1 MSSPTESIVNV
12 QQFNAL
18 ETKVDA
24 LVAQLHQLLP
34 QQQSQNKKG
43 GRNGFKNNQIPRVPS
58 FSRLNR
64 PLTPES
70 LPETPDI
77 STPAIQPALDQA
89 DSVAFTERPSAQLA
103 IQILDIIQRYGN
115 NAVSGDASWPGKVKF
130 MPVVEA
136 CVVKREPIR
145 MILPAFPFKSP
156 NRKDKTLGSHV
167 DMGEEL
173 ALMHLNGLCE
183 SIAEVY
189 EHGAN
194 VVIASDGLVYND
206 LMGIEDGEVWDYGTG
221 IRQIVQ
227 RKGLSHISAF
237 RIVDLLGHCNTDR
250 LTREEYLIHAGCY
263 RRELVARFGPRNFD
277 SHAAVLDEEDTRMT
291 YRGYIKFLTKD
302 LMYTKMAMEAQ
313 SQPSPKRRYKEAIEN
328 LAYQMITRGKAFA
341 AAIEENCANYV
352 RLSIHPSSGK
362 TKLSVPLIPPPP
374 GGQLMTP
381 WHSSVAVGADGTFR
395 TVHAAT
401 VRDTHDLV
409 YQDGR
414 PHHFRERSPLYDL
427 GETKVDFEHLYPCGL
442 IIRPAAGTEPAPS
455 YRRIDTQKL
464 RKLAEIRSPVVLRG
478 FAETT
483 DRELFINSA
492 QEIGDV
498 LSQPAGVVQE
508 IKEHYFMTSEARP
521 MHYDGMF
528 SIVTQKDENGND
540 MKDEQ
545 GKEIRIQKSP
555 KFQYFTSIAAAQ
567 KGSGYTLFASSRL
580 FFKYLPAPY
589 TVERLE
595 AAKWR
600 IDNAGLWDADNLPLT
615 DLPLVVRHPETNSPC
630 LRWHESWS
638 VSKHRSSTCE
648 ITMQNDSQDIV
659 QLVDRMVYDRR
670 VCLRFT
676 WEQGDILLSD
686 NTAMLHTKTAFTG
699 GSDRE
704 IWRIH
709 VD

>member
-12 QQFNAL
+12 HQFNAL
-18 ETKVDA
+18 ENKVDA
-24 LVAQLHQLLP
+24 LIAQLHQLLP
-34 QQQSQNKKG
+34 QQQSQNRKG
-43 GRNGFKNNQIPRVPS
+43 GRNGFKINDISRVPS

-77 STPAIQPALDQA
+77 PTPAIQPGLDQA
-89 DSVAFTERPSAQLA
+89 DSVAFTERPSAQVA

-115 NAVSGDASWPGKVKF
+115 NTVSGDDAWPGKVKF

-156 NRKDKTLGSHV
+156 NRKDKTLGSEV

-206 LMGIEDGEVWDYGTG
+206 LMGIEDSEVWDYGTG
-221 IRQIVQ
+221 IRRIVQ
-227 RKGLSHISAF
+227 KKGLSHISAF

-250 LTREEYLIHAGCY
+250 LTREEYLVHAGCY
-263 RRELVARFGPRNFD
+263 RRELIARFGPRNFD
-277 SHAAVLDEEDTRMT
+277 SHAAVVDDEDTRMT

-302 LMYTKMAMEAQ
+302 LMYTKMAMEAK

-341 AAIEENCANYV
+341 AAVEERCAGYV

-395 TVHAAT
+395 TVHAAA
-401 VRDTHDLV
+401 VRETHDLV

-427 GETKVDFEHLYPCGL
+427 GETPVEFEHLYPCGL
-442 IIRPAAGTEPAPS
+442 VIRPAADTEPAPS
-455 YRRIDTQKL
+455 YRVIDSQKL
-464 RKLAEIRSPVVLRG
+464 RKLAEIQSPVVLRG
-478 FAETT
+478 FAETSE
-483 DRELFINSA
+483 RELFINSA
-492 QEIGDV
+492 HEIGDV
-498 LSQPAGVVQE
+498 HPRPSGVLQE
-508 IKEHYFMTSEARP
+508 INEHCFMASEARP

-528 SIVTQKDENGND
+528 RTVTQKH
-540 MKDEQ
+540 EQ
-545 GKEIRIQKSP
+545 GKEVKVQKP
-555 KFQYFTSIAAAQ
+555 PRFQYFTSITAAQ
-567 KGSGYTLFASSRL
+567 KGSGYTLFAASRL
-580 FFKYLPAPY
+580 FFKYLPSPY

-600 IDNAGLWDADNLPLT
+600 MDHAGIWDAGNPPLT
-615 DLPLVVRHPETNSPC
+615 DLPLVVRHPETNAPC

-638 VSKHRSSTCE
+638 VSKDGSSTCE

-659 QLVDRMVYDRR
+659 QLVNQMVYDRR
-670 VCLRFT
+670 VCLRFS
-676 WEQGDILLSD
+676 WEQGDMLLSD
-686 NTAMLHTKTAFTG
+686 NTAMLHTKSAFTG